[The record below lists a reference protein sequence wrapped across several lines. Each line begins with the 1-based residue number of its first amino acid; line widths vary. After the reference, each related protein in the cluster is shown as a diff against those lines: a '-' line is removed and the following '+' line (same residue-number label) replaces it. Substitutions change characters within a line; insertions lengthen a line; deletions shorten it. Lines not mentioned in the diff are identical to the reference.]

1 MSRKSRLQDARVAKD
16 KRAKRMAIGGAV
28 VLAALLAWE
37 LPHYIGGHKTAAPA
51 ATTSTNPVGTPGS
64 PATTVPGAAA
74 PAVLPTA
81 KTRLPNS
88 DVAPI
93 RSRSELFS
101 FDRFASKDPFKP
113 QATASSAAASPS
125 TGTPTSNAPTTPS
138 GGSLPTTG
146 GSGSKAPT
154 LATAHAA
161 MIAVNGKSNTVIVGA
176 TFPSSNPLF
185 RLVSIGHNAAKIG
198 LVNGTFAS
206 GAHTVTLAVGQSIVL
221 IDKADNAHYN
231 LQLLTVS

>member
-16 KRAKRMAIGGAV
+16 KRAKRMAIGGAI

-37 LPHYIGGHKTAAPA
+37 LPHYMGGHKAA
-51 ATTSTNPVGTPGS
+51 S
-64 PATTVPGAAA
+64 PATTTTSTTPGSTTTPTSALPAAAA

-88 DVAPI
+88 DVAPV
-93 RSRSELFS
+93 RSRAELFS
-101 FDRFASKDPFKP
+101 FDHFASKDPFKP
-113 QATASSAAASPS
+113 QATAASSTAAPS

-161 MIAVNGKSNTVIVGA
+161 MISVNGKSTTVIVGA
-176 TFPSSNPLF
+176 TFPKSNPLF
-185 RLVSIGHNAAKIG
+185 RLVSMGHNAAKIG

-206 GAHTVTLAVGQSIVL
+206 GAHTVSLQVGQSIVL
-221 IDKADNAHYN
+221 IDRADNAHYT
-231 LQLLTVS
+231 LQLLALS